1 MRKGLISIVLS
12 LGLLSSVAIARGG
25 HGGGYN
31 SIENSTNSVAQIGTL
46 TQDQIDALIF
56 MYEEEKVARDAYTVL
71 GDIWDAN
78 VFQNIQRAEVKH
90 MASIEGLLVKYSI
103 EVPMLSDEVG
113 VFENIN
119 LQEEYDKL
127 AQKGELSLQDAL
139 EVGVAIEEMD
149 IQDLQDRMIG
159 APDDILR
166 VYENLLKG
174 SENHLRA
181 FNRQLDRI

>member
-1 MRKGLISIVLS
+1 
-12 LGLLSSVAIARGG
+12 
-25 HGGGYN
+25 
-31 SIENSTNSVAQIGTL
+31 
-46 TQDQIDALIF
+46 

-71 GDIWDAN
+71 GDIWDVN
-78 VFQNIQRAEVKH
+78 TFNNIQRAEVKH
-90 MASIEGLLVKYSI
+90 MSSIEGLLIKYGI

-113 VFENIN
+113 VFENIH

-127 AQKGELSLQDAL
+127 AQKGELSLKDAF

-149 IQDLQDRMIG
+149 IQDLKDRMID

-166 VYENLLKG
+166 VYDRLLRG

-181 FNRQLDRI
+181 FNRQLESI